1 MHERVARGEP
11 RQWLLKQFTE
21 RPGEVIYLDDLHAN
35 SSYSPAS
42 IQRAMVRLINTG
54 TVNIE
59 IVMRGRAWVYKPNA
73 TKPEPEV
80 EKPKRERPLKAL
92 TRKEPDREVILS
104 DVIVN
109 PRDRF
114 IVSHQAIITADMATA
129 QGLRLTHQILG
140 EDFYE
145 RIAKLLKEL
154 AKQSRS

>member
-21 RPGEVIYLDDLHAN
+21 RPGEVIYLDDL
-35 SSYSPAS
+35 
-42 IQRAMVRLINTG
+42 
-54 TVNIE
+54 
-59 IVMRGRAWVYKPNA
+59 
-73 TKPEPEV
+73 
-80 EKPKRERPLKAL
+80 
-92 TRKEPDREVILS
+92 
-104 DVIVN
+104 
-109 PRDRF
+109 
-114 IVSHQAIITADMATA
+114 ATA